1 MRLHPITAAV
11 LVAFAGTVLATLVV
25 AQQAIASAW

>member
-1 MRLHPITAAV
+1 MRIHPITTAV
-11 LVAFAGTVLATLVV
+11 LVALAGTVLATLVV